1 MPNGIIAQIRGLNT
15 QGEGILE
22 PLNSFLS
29 DILCA
34 RGSFIYN
41 SQEVIDNLKQ
51 PGVYMH
57 GDPIIGTG
65 TFYGAHGVLLVLY
78 VNEYTIHIDFPAR
91 KNFILVRKCVTVN
104 RVMDEYEI
112 SIIRANYGEIAEE
125 QIPELESQFESL
137 KAKFNAEKKDFE
149 AKISALNT
157 QFKDLVNLAKKGL
170 KDYPLKMIDTF
181 RIPVMGYYLYYS
193 WVNEAFR
200 LALVQEIP
208 KHEYNDLFNSGEM
221 NQEAFKSL
229 GYELPDIE
237 VKDTRKNLRKFG
249 KGEEVVEV
257 WEEEGQDVWLEH
269 WIEDFLDENNGEII
283 PIQRH
288 EWHRVS
294 IEESP
299 WRKEENYDE
308 TEVQERKAV
317 EVSDEFE
324 E

>member
-1 MPNGIIAQIRGLNT
+1 MIDLKDYVPEEIKFKLPVT
-15 QGEGILE
+15 VKF
-22 PLNSFLS
+22 P
-29 DILCA
+29 
-34 RGSFIYN
+34 
-41 SQEVIDNLKQ
+41 EVIFSDCVCMDDVKKKLSLHF
-51 PGVYMH
+51 V
-57 GDPIIGTG
+57 
-65 TFYGAHGVLLVLY
+65 
-78 VNEYTIHIDFPAR
+78 TIQEKDVIA
-91 KNFILVRKCVTVN
+91 N

-112 SIIRANYGEIAEE
+112 STIRANYGEIAEE
-125 QIPELESQFESL
+125 QMPELESQFESL

-157 QFKDLVNLAKKGL
+157 QFKDLVNLAKKGI

-221 NQEAFKSL
+221 NQEAFVAL

-249 KGEEVVEV
+249 RGEDVVEV
-257 WEEEGQDVWLEH
+257 WEEDGQDVWLEH
-269 WIEDFLDENNGEII
+269 WTEDFLDEDSGEIV

-288 EWHRVS
+288 EWHRVA

-299 WRKEENYDE
+299 WRKEDDNDE
-308 TEVQERKAV
+308 IETQEREAV
-317 EVSDEFE
+317 EVSAESE

>member
-1 MPNGIIAQIRGLNT
+1 MIDLKDYVPEEIKFKLPVT
-15 QGEGILE
+15 VKF
-22 PLNSFLS
+22 P
-29 DILCA
+29 
-34 RGSFIYN
+34 
-41 SQEVIDNLKQ
+41 EVIFSDCVCMDDVKKKLSLHF
-51 PGVYMH
+51 V
-57 GDPIIGTG
+57 
-65 TFYGAHGVLLVLY
+65 
-78 VNEYTIHIDFPAR
+78 TIQEKDVIA
-91 KNFILVRKCVTVN
+91 N
-104 RVMDEYEI
+104 RVMDEYKI
-112 SIIRANYGEIAEE
+112 STIRANYGEIAEE
-125 QIPELESQFESL
+125 QMPELESQFESL

-157 QFKDLVNLAKKGL
+157 QFKDLVNLAKKGI

-221 NQEAFKSL
+221 NQEAFVAL

-249 KGEEVVEV
+249 RGEDVVEV
-257 WEEEGQDVWLEH
+257 WEEDGQDVWLEH
-269 WIEDFLDENNGEII
+269 WTEDFLDEDSGEIV

-288 EWHRVS
+288 GWHRVA

-299 WRKEENYDE
+299 WRKEDDNDE
-308 TEVQERKAV
+308 IETQEREAV
-317 EVSDEFE
+317 EVSAESE

>member
-1 MPNGIIAQIRGLNT
+1 MIDLKDYVPEEIKFKLPVT
-15 QGEGILE
+15 VKF
-22 PLNSFLS
+22 P
-29 DILCA
+29 
-34 RGSFIYN
+34 
-41 SQEVIDNLKQ
+41 EVIFSDCVCMDDVKKKLSLHF
-51 PGVYMH
+51 V
-57 GDPIIGTG
+57 
-65 TFYGAHGVLLVLY
+65 
-78 VNEYTIHIDFPAR
+78 TIQEKDVIA
-91 KNFILVRKCVTVN
+91 N

-112 SIIRANYGEIAEE
+112 STIRANYGEIAEE
-125 QIPELESQFESL
+125 QMPELESQFEIL

-157 QFKDLVNLAKKGL
+157 QFKDLVNLAKKGI

-221 NQEAFKSL
+221 NQEAFVAL

-249 KGEEVVEV
+249 RGEDVVEV
-257 WEEEGQDVWLEH
+257 WEEDGQDVWLEH
-269 WIEDFLDENNGEII
+269 WTEDFLDEDSGEVV

-288 EWHRVS
+288 EWHRVA

-299 WRKEENYDE
+299 WRKEDDNDE
-308 TEVQERKAV
+308 IETQEREAV
-317 EVSDEFE
+317 EVSAESE

>member
-1 MPNGIIAQIRGLNT
+1 MIDLKDYVPEEIKFKLPVT
-15 QGEGILE
+15 VKF
-22 PLNSFLS
+22 P
-29 DILCA
+29 
-34 RGSFIYN
+34 
-41 SQEVIDNLKQ
+41 EVIFSDCVCMDDVKKKLSLHF
-51 PGVYMH
+51 V
-57 GDPIIGTG
+57 
-65 TFYGAHGVLLVLY
+65 
-78 VNEYTIHIDFPAR
+78 TIQEKDVIA
-91 KNFILVRKCVTVN
+91 N

-112 SIIRANYGEIAEE
+112 STIRANYGEIAEE
-125 QIPELESQFESL
+125 QMPELESQFESL

-157 QFKDLVNLAKKGL
+157 QFKDLVNLAKKGI

-221 NQEAFKSL
+221 NQEAFVAL

-249 KGEEVVEV
+249 RGEDVVEV
-257 WEEEGQDVWLEH
+257 WEEDGQDVWLEH
-269 WIEDFLDENNGEII
+269 WTEDFLDEDSGEVV

-288 EWHRVS
+288 EWHRVA

-299 WRKEENYDE
+299 WRKEDDNDE
-308 TEVQERKAV
+308 IETQEREAV
-317 EVSDEFE
+317 EVSAESE

>member
-1 MPNGIIAQIRGLNT
+1 MIDLKDYVPEEIKFKLPVT
-15 QGEGILE
+15 VKF
-22 PLNSFLS
+22 P
-29 DILCA
+29 
-34 RGSFIYN
+34 
-41 SQEVIDNLKQ
+41 EVIFSDCVCMDDVKKKLSLHF
-51 PGVYMH
+51 V
-57 GDPIIGTG
+57 
-65 TFYGAHGVLLVLY
+65 
-78 VNEYTIHIDFPAR
+78 TIQEKDVIA
-91 KNFILVRKCVTVN
+91 N

-112 SIIRANYGEIAEE
+112 STIRAYYGEIAEE
-125 QIPELESQFESL
+125 QMPELESQFESL

-157 QFKDLVNLAKKGL
+157 QFKDLVNLAKKGI

-221 NQEAFKSL
+221 NQEAFVAL

-249 KGEEVVEV
+249 RGEDVVEV
-257 WEEEGQDVWLEH
+257 WEEDGQDVWLEH
-269 WIEDFLDENNGEII
+269 WTEDFLDEDSGEVV

-288 EWHRVS
+288 EWHRVA

-299 WRKEENYDE
+299 WRKEDDNDE
-308 TEVQERKAV
+308 IETQEREAV
-317 EVSDEFE
+317 EVSAESE